1 MNCYLPWNLKDMTS
15 ISSEKLQK
23 NIKQQ
28 TSYIDLYRT
37 ELMKESLRFNIASL
51 LKHVCLNRESFGTD
65 ELSKK
70 AIDCLLVFL
79 HATVALKNSYF
90 APTDVENPAVGKCAK
105 NLHRL
110 MVENVKA
117 TMRYIDYSVL
127 LEHAYGR
134 ISEDEILD
142 RRIRIHSE
150 VFPEDETIKVCTNE
164 DINDAFFT
172 LVDMETVKAKFFV
185 DFDVQRNAE
194 IDDDLCHCL
203 SLTPRCDERFRGSQ
217 YGVIGETKPYLATP
231 FIKYGNNYYSF
242 VTAYALSYIAPVA
255 DELYPEQEEE
265 DQYVIEETP
274 VEEITEEEEPIEE
287 EPTEEF
293 PELVAAP
300 MIQPE
305 EPEPEIPE
313 DIQEPEEPEPAIE
326 PAPVSQEPET
336 EEDSET
342 EEEPVEE
349 TEEEDSEED
358 ESDDEEV
365 DDETEEE
372 EEDSDEPEFD
382 DEEFEENPDEEE
394 EELEED
400 EEEQPEEDEFEDTDP
415 NEEDPYELS
424 DDETEAE
431 QDAEDTPEEE
441 SEPETEPDTEES
453 IEKIAE
459 EEESEPSFESEEP
472 ETPEEE
478 EEDEIPFDEPE
489 DEIPFDEPE
498 MTEATSDE
506 EDDEEFLDEPKAEPQ
521 PVPDTPV
528 EPQPVL
534 IPTSAYD
541 PYDDSD
547 DDDYEEV
554 ANEESLSSDEDS
566 AYTETDEYAYPDEF
580 EEDNSNSQEAA
591 KEEEEEVYE
600 VAEDQDEG
608 TEKASIP
615 DDPYY
620 DEEPYTALVSPDTY
634 AYLDEAKDTEFS
646 HEQVF
651 QQAEEE
657 DAYEDDVDDIEE
669 PQEPEEPDPYA
680 AESLFSI
687 ADDDD
692 DEKTAN
698 VVNEPEE
705 QTESIFR
712 GNMEEEEPEQTPE
725 PEPVQEPAVE
735 PAVAPEAEPEPEP
748 EPVVEEEAPAEEAP
762 AEEEPVVEEEPAIEE
777 PVAVEPVEEESE
789 PEPEPEPVKPTT
801 LPLLEQILQY
811 SPSKNNPIT
820 QYLNGCSEEQKN
832 DIVKTIEQARKKWI
846 IDGKGKMFT
855 IPDTSISIALFSE
868 TQDPMEAIQ
877 RAENIGAVMYA
888 SQKDSWNSL
897 ELSYDTAGQLA
908 KADFKRIS
916 RSSFSDWEWK
926 IVEKIGMRLIER
938 RSK

>member
-194 IDDDLCHCL
+194 IDDDLCHRL

-255 DELYPEQEEE
+255 DELYPEQ
-265 DQYVIEETP
+265 
-274 VEEITEEEEPIEE
+274 EEEEPIEE

-342 EEEPVEE
+342 EEEPVEG

-400 EEEQPEEDEFEDTDP
+400 EEEQPEEDE
-415 NEEDPYELS
+415 
-424 DDETEAE
+424 
-431 QDAEDTPEEE
+431 
-441 SEPETEPDTEES
+441 
-453 IEKIAE
+453 
-459 EEESEPSFESEEP
+459 
-472 ETPEEE
+472 
-478 EEDEIPFDEPE
+478 IPFDEPE

-521 PVPDTPV
+521 PVPDRPV

-547 DDDYEEV
+547 DDDFEEV

-580 EEDNSNSQEAA
+580 EEDNSNSQEAV

-634 AYLDEAKDTEFS
+634 AYLDEAKATEFS

-651 QQAEEE
+651 QQVEEE

-705 QTESIFR
+705 HTESIFR

-762 AEEEPVVEEEPAIEE
+762 AEEDPVVEEEPAIEE
-777 PVAVEPVEEESE
+777 PVAEEHVEEESE

>member
-194 IDDDLCHCL
+194 IDDDLCHRL
-203 SLTPRCDERFRGSQ
+203 SLTPRRDERFRGSQ

-265 DQYVIEETP
+265 EQYV
-274 VEEITEEEEPIEE
+274 IEE

-293 PELVAAP
+293 PELVSAP

-349 TEEEDSEED
+349 TEDEDSEED

-400 EEEQPEEDEFEDTDP
+400 EEDQPEEDEFEDTDP

-453 IEKIAE
+453 IGEIAE
-459 EEESEPSFESEEP
+459 EEESEPSFES
-472 ETPEEE
+472 
-478 EEDEIPFDEPE
+478 
-489 DEIPFDEPE
+489 
-498 MTEATSDE
+498 
-506 EDDEEFLDEPKAEPQ
+506 
-521 PVPDTPV
+521 
-528 EPQPVL
+528 
-534 IPTSAYD
+534 
-541 PYDDSD
+541 
-547 DDDYEEV
+547 
-554 ANEESLSSDEDS
+554 
-566 AYTETDEYAYPDEF
+566 
-580 EEDNSNSQEAA
+580 
-591 KEEEEEVYE
+591 
-600 VAEDQDEG
+600 
-608 TEKASIP
+608 
-615 DDPYY
+615 
-620 DEEPYTALVSPDTY
+620 
-634 AYLDEAKDTEFS
+634 
-646 HEQVF
+646 
-651 QQAEEE
+651 
-657 DAYEDDVDDIEE
+657 
-669 PQEPEEPDPYA
+669 
-680 AESLFSI
+680 
-687 ADDDD
+687 
-692 DEKTAN
+692 
-698 VVNEPEE
+698 
-705 QTESIFR
+705 
-712 GNMEEEEPEQTPE
+712 
-725 PEPVQEPAVE
+725 
-735 PAVAPEAEPEPEP
+735 
-748 EPVVEEEAPAEEAP
+748 
-762 AEEEPVVEEEPAIEE
+762 
-777 PVAVEPVEEESE
+777 
-789 PEPEPEPVKPTT
+789 
-801 LPLLEQILQY
+801 
-811 SPSKNNPIT
+811 
-820 QYLNGCSEEQKN
+820 
-832 DIVKTIEQARKKWI
+832 
-846 IDGKGKMFT
+846 
-855 IPDTSISIALFSE
+855 
-868 TQDPMEAIQ
+868 
-877 RAENIGAVMYA
+877 
-888 SQKDSWNSL
+888 
-897 ELSYDTAGQLA
+897 
-908 KADFKRIS
+908 
-916 RSSFSDWEWK
+916 
-926 IVEKIGMRLIER
+926 
-938 RSK
+938 